1 MSPSTQSS
9 SSLHTLLSFNIGG
22 LSCGT
27 ASTLTN
33 PLDVVRI
40 RMQARASGSARYNGL
55 VSALTLTF
63 KEEGMAGMTRGLYA
77 SWARELTYS
86 SARIGL
92 YDPIRAGLA
101 GGETDSHKV
110 GLHVKFGAGLLSG
123 AIGSAV
129 CNPCDFIK
137 TRQQKPAPKDCP
149 TNAMSNWAR
158 HVREVKL
165 VLADGGLAGMYKGW
179 QATSARA
186 AMLTS
191 AQLGSYDTCKN
202 NIAIPL
208 LGLEEGIP
216 LHFASS
222 LFAAVFTTTASSPF
236 DVIKTRYMCDT
247 SGQYTGLMDC
257 VAKTLKNDGPMA
269 FLRGWTPAY
278 TRVSP
283 HTVITLLMI
292 EQLRLVLGMGAL

>member
-1 MSPSTQSS
+1 M
-9 SSLHTLLSFNIGG
+9 HTFLSFNIGG

-40 RMQARASGSARYNGL
+40 RMQNRAAGDARYSGML
-55 VSALTLTF
+55 SALRLTF
-63 KEEGMAGMTRGLYA
+63 REEGMAGMTRGLYA

-92 YDPIRAGLA
+92 YDPIRLA
-101 GGETDSHKV
+101 LARGETDRSKV

-123 AIGSAV
+123 AVGSAV

-137 TRQQKPAPKDCP
+137 TRQQKPVAADCP
-149 TNAMSNWAR
+149 SNGLSNWAR
-158 HVREVKL
+158 HVREVR
-165 VLADGGLAGMYKGW
+165 LALGEGGLPMLYKGW

-208 LGLEEGIP
+208 FGLEEGIP

-222 LFAAVFTTTASSPF
+222 MFAAVFTTTASSPF
-236 DVIKTRYMCDT
+236 DVVKTRYMCDT
-247 SGQYTGLMDC
+247 TGQYAGIGDC
-257 VAKTLKNDGPMA
+257 VAKTLKADGPMA
-269 FLRGWTPAY
+269 FMRGWTPAY
-278 TRVSP
+278 TRVTP

-292 EQLRLVLGMGAL
+292 EQLRLLLGMEPL